1 YQTVSTQTEST
12 REKEKKQVKRIT
24 KSVYPVF
31 AAFVLACFC
40 PFAHG
45 AGLNPPPDG
54 GYPGGNTAEGQN
66 ALFNLTAGTYN
77 TAVGLF
83 SLTSNIIG
91 SLNTAIG
98 AGTLLSNVADQIRPL
113 ELGRF

>member
-1 YQTVSTQTEST
+1 MKPRNLIHILIGIACVGLLPRAQAVS
-12 REKEKKQVKRIT
+12 
-24 KSVYPVF
+24 
-31 AAFVLACFC
+31 
-40 PFAHG
+40 
-45 AGLNPPPDG
+45 PPQDG
-54 GYPGGNTAEGQN
+54 GYAGGNTAEGQN
-66 ALFNLTAGTYN
+66 ALFNLTTGTYN
-77 TAVGLF
+77 TAVGVF